1 MVIALEKNE
10 ELIEFYTRPL
20 AGEKPLTREQV
31 MATLVGDD
39 SGDEHLTRKA
49 FEYKHFKC
57 IPEKHFGFSIVSHD
71 GEKFAELAGVYTD
84 KQAAKNAIDGFLK
97 SKTIE
102 SSGKRGK

>member
-1 MVIALEKNE
+1 MRYK
-10 ELIEFYTRPL
+10 
-20 AGEKPLTREQV
+20 AGKDTDGWYGIDNGPPPTREQV
-31 MATLVGDD
+31 MSTLVGDD
-39 SGDEHLTRKA
+39 DNEHLTRKT

-71 GEKFAELAGVYTD
+71 GEKLAELAGVYTD
-84 KQAAKNAIDGFLK
+84 KPAAKNAIDGFLK